1 VSFDSTLHALVPN
14 LLEQRI
20 ASAGDAA
27 RAFWFERVPAVALI
41 ADLSGFTN
49 LAERLAAKGPAGA
62 EELSRLINIWFGS
75 MVDQIA
81 VCGGDI
87 IRFAGDAPIVM
98 FPVEASESIDEC
110 LARATACG
118 HLLQQAVASNAA
130 GNVNLALRVGIGSG
144 EITTLTVGGIEDR
157 WEFVVGGP
165 PLDDM
170 SEALRTAGRGDI
182 VVGSVSEGGRRSS
195 GHTTRDFVVPLVKR
209 PTAAALDDRMLRPFV
224 PRTVLRFIDAGQSAW
239 TAELRPVTV
248 VFITVHGIDLEA
260 PAGPAT
266 LQRVFAALQTSVYE
280 SGGSITQF
288 LVDDKGT
295 TLVSVWGLPGET
307 HEDDA
312 VRAAHAAC
320 HAVGQSTA
328 ATVRLNAGIASGRVF
343 CGWRGND
350 RRREYAVIGTTVNRA
365 ARLAAL
371 STSEVICDDMTAH
384 RLERRAHVES
394 MGPVALKGTGEP
406 AEVFRI
412 LDVGGTATG
421 PAIERVQ
428 TTPLVGRVGERRR
441 LKQSLDALTSGTGA
455 GIVIRGDAGMGKST
469 LVAEFVRQA
478 HDRQITIAS
487 GAGDS
492 VIRSEPYRAW
502 RTAMRG
508 VLDALPRD
516 GSVEATGI
524 DGQIRIPAALAD
536 FAPLIADVLGL
547 AAANNAVTS
556 QLGAQ
561 ARVEKTRDVV
571 VEILRDVSAR
581 QPLGILLEDAHWLDS
596 LSWELALA
604 VRRRVPGVLLVIAT
618 RPVGAELEA
627 TLRQFTEQPETH
639 VVDLSR
645 LSFDEAH
652 DLILRQL
659 GVSRVPDAL
668 VRLVEA
674 RAAGYPLFIG
684 ELVGALRDAGIITV
698 VGSSC
703 IVPAGEGTLVAVA
716 LPDSVQAAIAAR
728 LDRLSAD
735 EQLTIKIAS
744 AIGFAFDL
752 ATIVD
757 VHPLHP
763 TAAALEATAQALED
777 RGFIDRSAADA
788 SMYVFRH
795 AVVQDVAYG
804 LMVSDQRRRLHRAVA
819 ERLAERFAADP
830 PYALLAHHWIEAQDD
845 QRSIECLEQ
854 AGARAASKGAL
865 QETARHFQQALEITE
880 RAAPIA
886 GDEIRRARRLRY
898 LGYALAELGDVKNG
912 TMRLQ
917 QALTLLG
924 QQGEPS
930 RRALTVQ
937 LAREAL
943 TQLVSI
949 AGMRRERVL
958 PPVVRE
964 PLLEE
969 AEILRM
975 LGKLALFTQDHLA
988 YAATSLRAMNL
999 AEYTGAHATAASAYA
1014 ALGYL
1019 ASMFGL
1025 VRLGARWWRLADESG
1040 EIDARVNALSGRM
1053 IFLNAATRWDESDR
1067 VAETEERLIAT
1078 TGYTAMIPTHL
1089 IIRQYSHLHQGRLP
1103 EGLQMASRFLDWALA
1118 QNNLQQTFAA
1128 HMHFIEIYL
1137 ELGRLADAERHIAEA
1152 MPLVDRS
1159 DPMYVMIFR
1168 AHCLEARREAG
1179 DAAGAA
1185 AAAEELA
1192 ALVEHTSPIIG
1203 GPMNG
1208 YVSLADYLI
1217 EQSRQLAATPAA
1229 ERMQGRARTAYGAL
1243 TQHARFLKYAQPR
1256 RWLLAGRLR
1265 TLGRS
1270 QRAGLRAWH
1279 RGLSLSKRFGM
1290 PRESARLHTELAL
1303 SAPVG
1308 SNERAMHVSAARE
1321 LYVGMGCLS
1330 RASALDNL
1338 ASAVALR

>member
-1 VSFDSTLHALVPN
+1 VSSDLTLHALVPK
-14 LLEQRI
+14 LLERRI

-27 RAFWFERVPAVALI
+27 CAFWFERVPAVALI

-49 LAERLAAKGPAGA
+49 LAERLAATGTAGA
-62 EELSRLINIWFGS
+62 EELSRLINIWFGG

-87 IRFAGDAPIVM
+87 IRFAGDAPIVI
-98 FPVEASESIDEC
+98 FPVEVSESIDEC

-118 HLLQQAVASNAA
+118 HLLQQAIASNEAETA
-130 GNVNLALRVGIGSG
+130 NVALRVGIGAG
-144 EITTLTVGGIEDR
+144 EITTLTVGGTDNR
-157 WEFVVGGP
+157 WELVVGGP
-165 PLDDM
+165 PLDEM
-170 SEALRTAGRGDI
+170 SQALRSARRGDV
-182 VVGSVSEGGRRSS
+182 VVGSVSAGRHTS
-195 GHTTRDFVVPLVKR
+195 GDHASHELVMPAVK
-209 PTAAALDDRMLRPFV
+209 PDAAAVDSRMLRPFV
-224 PRTVLRFIDAGQSAW
+224 PQTVLRFIDAGQSAW
-239 TAELRPVTV
+239 TAELRPVTI

-260 PAGPAT
+260 PAGPAN

-280 SGGSITQF
+280 SGGTITQF

-295 TLVSVWGLPGET
+295 TLVSAWGLPGQM

-312 VRAAHAAC
+312 VRAAYAAC
-320 HAVGQSTA
+320 HAIGQWTA
-328 ATVRLNAGIASGRVF
+328 ASVRLSVGIASGRVF

-350 RRREYAVIGTTVNRA
+350 RRREYAVIGTAVNRA

-371 STSEVICDDMTAH
+371 STSDVICDAMTAQ
-384 RLERRAHVES
+384 RLEHRARVVS
-394 MGPVALKGTGEP
+394 LGPVVLKGTGEP

-412 LDVGGTATG
+412 LDVGRTATG
-421 PAIERVQ
+421 RAIDQAE
-428 TTPLVGRVGERRR
+428 TMSLVGRVGERQR
-441 LKQSLDALTSGTGA
+441 LQQSLDALTSGTGG

-469 LVAEFVRQA
+469 LVAEFVRQCR
-478 HDRQITIAS
+478 DRRIATAS

-502 RTAMRG
+502 RRAMSV
-508 VLDALPRD
+508 VLDALQPD
-516 GSVEATGI
+516 MSVEATGI
-524 DGQIRIPAALAD
+524 DGQVRVPAALAD

-547 AAANNAVTS
+547 AAADNAVTS

-581 QPLGILLEDAHWLDS
+581 QPLCILFEDAHWLDS
-596 LSWELALA
+596 LSWELAIA

-618 RPVGAELEA
+618 RPVSAELEA
-627 TLRQFTEQPETH
+627 TLRQFIEQPETH

-645 LSFDEAH
+645 LSFEEAH

-668 VRLVEA
+668 VRLIEA

-684 ELVGALRDAGIITV
+684 ELVGALRDARIITV

-703 IVPAGEGTLVAVA
+703 ILPDGEGALVAAA
-716 LPDSVQAAIAAR
+716 LPDSVQAAIADR

-744 AIGFAFDL
+744 VVGFTFDL
-752 ATIVD
+752 KTIFD

-763 TAAALEATAQALED
+763 AAAALEATAQALEGH
-777 RGFIDRSAADA
+777 GFIERSPADA
-788 SMYVFRH
+788 TMYAFRH

-819 ERLAERFAADP
+819 ERVAERFAADP

-854 AGARAASKGAL
+854 AGARAAAKGAL
-865 QETARHFQQALEITE
+865 QETARHFQQALDITQ
-880 RAAPIA
+880 RASPVG
-886 GDEIRRARRLRY
+886 GDMIRRARRLRY

-912 TMRLQ
+912 TLRLQ

-924 QQGEPS
+924 KTGEPS

-949 AGMRRERVL
+949 AGMRRERAL
-958 PPVVRE
+958 PAALRE

-1067 VAETEERLIAT
+1067 VAEAEERLIAT

-1089 IIRQYSHLHQGRLP
+1089 TIRQYSHLHQGRLP
-1103 EGLQMASRFLDWALA
+1103 QALEMSSRFLDWGLA

-1137 ELGRLADAERHIAEA
+1137 ELGRLADAERHIGEA
-1152 MPLVDRS
+1152 RPLVDRS

-1168 AHCLEARREAG
+1168 ALCLEARREAG

-1185 AAAEELA
+1185 TAADELA
-1192 ALVEHTSPIIG
+1192 VLVETTSPIIG

-1217 EQSRQLAATPAA
+1217 EQSSRLAGTPAGA
-1229 ERMQGRARTAYGAL
+1229 QMQARARTAYAAL

-1265 TLGRS
+1265 TLGQSR
-1270 QRAGLRAWH
+1270 RGARRAWH

-1303 SAPVG
+1303 TAPVG
-1308 SNERAMHVSAARE
+1308 SNERATHLSTARE
-1321 LYVGMGCLS
+1321 LYAGMGCRS
-1330 RASALDNL
+1330 RASALDDMTK
-1338 ASAVALR
+1338 AAALR